1 MRIDNN
7 TEYPDPR
14 DAISEDWIPFL
25 ERINCIPVLVPNTLT
40 HTTAFLNSMSIEG
53 IILTGGNNVCP
64 SSYNEPETGDPS
76 CHPKRDVTESTLIQ
90 HAMATG
96 TPLIGVCRGM
106 QMINAFFGG
115 KIDPHLASNIP
126 GCQHV
131 ATLHRVTLGSS
142 KIKDWVNKDEL
153 TVNSF
158 HNQGITENLLSKKLR
173 SFAVADDGVVEGLFH
188 PTLPIL
194 GIQWHPERDGSDKSA
209 DDKVFR
215 SLLFPKTS
223 DNGMLK

>member
-25 ERINCIPVLVPNTLT
+25 ERINCIPLLIPNTLSRISD
-40 HTTAFLNSMSIEG
+40 FLDTVKVEG

-64 SSYNEPETGDPS
+64 SSYNEPETGAIPS
-76 CHPKRDVTESTLIQ
+76 CYPKRDATESALIQ
-90 HAMATG
+90 YAMAADM
-96 TPLIGVCRGM
+96 PLIGVCRGM

-115 KIDPHLASNIP
+115 KIDPHPASHIP
-126 GCQHV
+126 GYKHV
-131 ATLHRVTLGSS
+131 ASQHRVALDSTKFKNWL
-142 KIKDWVNKDEL
+142 NEEEL

-158 HNQGITENLLSKKLR
+158 HNQGITEKLLSKNLR
-173 SFAVADDGVVEGLFH
+173 SFALADDGVIEGLFH

-194 GIQWHPERDGSDKSA
+194 GVQWHPERDGSDRSA
-209 DDKVFR
+209 DDRLFR
-215 SLLFPKTS
+215 KLFFSK
-223 DNGMLK
+223 NR